1 MARSPRAEFDAELT
15 DLQNEILVLGSM
27 VEKAIAKSIEA
38 LRTRNLDDSRE
49 VIAEDDLIDD
59 KRHEI
64 EDKCIALIARQQPM
78 AIDLRQI
85 VAFLHIAVDLERMGD
100 YAEGIGKIGLLMG
113 EQPPLKPLIDIPR
126 MCEMANDMLRRSL
139 DGLVKRDVVIADQVL
154 RDDDEVDGLYD
165 QVYGELVLLMVKDPK
180 TIERAT
186 FLLWAAH
193 DLERVADRATNIAEQ
208 VIYLVSGREPR

>member
-1 MARSPRAEFDAELT
+1 MKGLKRTLLVASDNLKEGIEMARSPRAEFDAELT
-15 DLQNEILVLGSM
+15 DLQNEVLVLGSM

-38 LRTRNLDDSRE
+38 LRTRNIDDSRD

-78 AIDLRQI
+78 ATDLRQI

-126 MCEMANDMLRRSL
+126 MCDCLLYTSPSP
-139 DGLVKRDVVIADQVL
+139 RD
-154 RDDDEVDGLYD
+154 
-165 QVYGELVLLMVKDPK
+165 
-180 TIERAT
+180 
-186 FLLWAAH
+186 
-193 DLERVADRATNIAEQ
+193 
-208 VIYLVSGREPR
+208 